1 MPTMSKAGCGW
12 CCLFWFKQ
20 RTAYEVRISDWSSD
34 VCSSDL
40 LRRGSPSLAVSY
52 RLDAEDVGRS
62 TLRPNGLSY
71 IPRGD
76 RENHSFQLSSG
87 MSWTRWQISGAAG
100 WTFDRKG
107 KTDGPTANVSA
118 TGQIGRAHV

>member
-1 MPTMSKAGCGW
+1 MIRRPPRATRTDT
-12 CCLFWFKQ
+12 LFPYTTLF
-20 RTAYEVRISDWSSD
+20 
-34 VCSSDL
+34 
-40 LRRGSPSLAVSY
+40 
-52 RLDAEDVGRS
+52 RS
-62 TLRPNGLSY
+62 LSY
-71 IPRGD
+71 IPLSD

-118 TGQIGRAHV
+118 TGRLSDGWSLQAGGGIRPISRPGISGRQLYLRVAINRYDRKSTRL